1 MNTFLPPDCR
11 YIKRYNKRYTIYRD
25 GTIISN
31 ERKVWNGRIWWVQT
45 EKELKKHIS
54 TRGYY
59 QISLTKNCKTQIYQ
73 LHRLLAEVFI
83 SNLKKKPFIN
93 HIDGNKQNNHHT
105 NLEWVTRKEND
116 NHARRTGLNNGLNG
130 AKLNEG
136 QVKAIRVEYPLVAIE
151 CIAKQY
157 SVSQYTIRNVVKYK
171 TWRHIK

>member
-1 MNTFLPPDCR
+1 MRRLKIKDFLKYDIYENGDVYSYHRNIFLKP
-11 YIKRYNKRYTIYRD
+11 IKDRKNYLLVMLCDKGRQSYSRIARLVASAFVPNPQNK
-25 GTIISN
+25 SC
-31 ERKVWNGRIWWVQT
+31 V
-45 EKELKKHIS
+45 
-54 TRGYY
+54 
-59 QISLTKNCKTQIYQ
+59 
-73 LHRLLAEVFI
+73 
-83 SNLKKKPFIN
+83 N